1 MKKLTELRL
10 ANNMS
15 QIELS
20 KKVGVTDSAI
30 CQYESGK
37 RTPNIKM
44 LKKIATV
51 FNCSVDELLE

>member
-30 CQYESGK
+30 CQYESAK
-37 RTPNIKM
+37 RMPNIKM

-51 FNCSVDELLE
+51 FNWSVDELLE

>member
-37 RTPNIKM
+37 RMPNIKM